1 MHATLHLERGPV
13 LALLAVFFV
22 ALTAALAPGLSELEL
37 GGVAG
42 GGSTQPSA
50 PVSAAPEAGGAP
62 VWVSDTLQPPLAGM
76 ERLAAGR

>member
-1 MHATLHLERGPV
+1 V

-22 ALTAALAPGLSELEL
+22 ALTAPGLSELDL